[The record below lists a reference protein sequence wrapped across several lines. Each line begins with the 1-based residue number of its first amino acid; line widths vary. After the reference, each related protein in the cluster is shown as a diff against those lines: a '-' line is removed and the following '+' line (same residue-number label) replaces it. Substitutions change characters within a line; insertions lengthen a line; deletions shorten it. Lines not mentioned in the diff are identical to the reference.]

1 MLVVVV
7 IIFMLSWLPLYA
19 IFIRIKLGSEQM
31 DAAEAVLLAYAT
43 PVAQWLGASNSCINP
58 VLYAYFNQKYRRG
71 FTSIIQSG
79 SCCGTIRTTAA
90 DYEQRYVTTSEINIA
105 GSFAR
110 SRRGASTRRS
120 TPTFFAAANQQHQQN
135 HNHHQHQLTGC
146 GPSTTTENGS
156 NSARNNSKAVTTY
169 NRRDDHECGR
179 HHEQLRSKLNGP
191 VVNTQDSIELN
202 AIHRKWKSQVI

>member
-19 IFIRIKLGSEQM
+19 IFIRIKLGNEQM
-31 DAAEAVLLAYAT
+31 EPWEGVLLAYAT

-71 FTSIIQSG
+71 FRAIIKSG

-90 DYEQRYVTTSEINIA
+90 DYERRYVTTSEHMHASFGRKMRDTSARRSNPAVFGNAEEAVGDDSSINSSRNNSMLA
-105 GSFAR
+105 NTHHN
-110 SRRGASTRRS
+110 RRGD
-120 TPTFFAAANQQHQQN
+120 
-135 HNHHQHQLTGC
+135 HQHQ
-146 GPSTTTENGS
+146 SI
-156 NSARNNSKAVTTY
+156 
-169 NRRDDHECGR
+169 
-179 HHEQLRSKLNGP
+179 LNGN

-202 AIHRKWKSQVI
+202 AIHRKWKAQVL